1 MKSKLVLAS
10 SSPRRKEY
18 LEQIGLEFEIIVPD
32 IDEKVRDAE
41 NPKDYVKRIA
51 EEKALKVASL
61 VSPDKNVV
69 AADTV
74 VLLNGEILVK
84 PLDDKDAFNMLNK
97 LSGKYHLVL
106 TGFSI
111 AGSGKEI
118 LHSEVVETKVKIKE
132 LTSDEIQGYINTKE
146 HVDKAGSYAIQGI
159 GAFMVESISGS
170 YTNVVG
176 LPICELVNAL
186 TKHKLVKI
194 FD

>member
-18 LEQIGLEFEIIVPD
+18 LKQLGIEFEIIVPD
-32 IDEKVRDAE
+32 IDEKVREAE

-61 VSPDKNVV
+61 VSPDRNVV

-74 VLLNGEILVK
+74 VLLNDEILGK
-84 PLDDKDAFNMLNK
+84 PLDNKDAFCMLVK
-97 LSGKYHLVL
+97 LSGKTHLVL

-111 AGSGKEI
+111 AGGCKEI
-118 LHSEVVETKVKIKE
+118 LHSEVVETEVRIKE
-132 LTSDEIQGYINTKE
+132 LTEDEIHGYIKTEE
-146 HVDKAGSYAIQGI
+146 HIDKAGAYAIQGI

-194 FD
+194 FG